1 MSDESRRETADRLMD
16 AITDLNDEIILAAD
30 EQTKEK
36 KGREAGSAS
45 HRTRW
50 IMIGISAAAI
60 ILSGFISLGIH
71 LGRRG
76 EDEHVPVDATTEAG
90 IEPATEAKM
99 ESLTEAATEAGT
111 EASVK
116 DTAAHIYVEAKTVS
130 YESLHDIEQD
140 ADVILRAVRLDQEEP
155 VWDGDGGYTLSQVR
169 ISKIYKDKTGRL
181 SPDEDITI
189 LENEV
194 FDAASNTVYHIGGYN
209 MMVFGNEYILFL
221 KKDQM
226 PDGKEYYVACGV
238 NYGTVSTTGV
248 GHDIMLTYPNGT
260 PVQVDMS
267 GYKNIWKAALDK
279 YR

>member
-1 MSDESRRETADRLMD
+1 MD

-76 EDEHVPVDATTEAG
+76 EDEHVPVDATTEAKITEAGTEAG
-90 IEPATEAKM
+90 IESVTGVGTEAKM

-155 VWDGDGGYTLSQVR
+155 VWNGDWGYTLSQVR

-194 FDAASNTVYHIGGYN
+194 FDAASNKVYHIGGYN

-260 PVQVDMS
+260 PVQIDMS
-267 GYKNIWKAALDK
+267 GYNNIWKAALDK